1 MLPLLSAECNL
12 NCTQSTDVFCNV
24 LKYKALRKICVG
36 NVTYLLHSADRI
48 HPIVA

>member
-1 MLPLLSAECNL
+1 MLLLLSAECNL
-12 NCTQSTDVFCNV
+12 NYAQSTVMFCNV
-24 LKYKALRKICVG
+24 LKYKALRKMCVG